1 MEINVDKTGDKDS
14 NLDRVEQMPDYE
26 QINKFRSLADICG
39 KESLNIEELVEIVL
53 KVILRISNASYGS
66 ILFHYNNEMKFYFG
80 TGPKSETLKD
90 FVVPI
95 DKSIAGKVFK
105 EKKPII
111 IDDVNREPLWFSNI
125 TQKMQLNI
133 KSLLAIPLINNDEAL
148 GVLELIDKK
157 DGENFKNEDIEICL
171 GLVEIMTKCMN
182 SLTLNK
188 DLKKEISD
196 SGLRCFDFGEI
207 IGNSKVIRS
216 SIDMAIK
223 AGTTD
228 TPILIYGETG
238 TGKELFARLIH
249 HEGKRRNE
257 ILVDVNCGA
266 FTESLLESELFGHER
281 GSFTGASGLK
291 YGLFE
296 LANNGTLFLDEL
308 GEMPL
313 HIQVKLLRVI
323 QEGEFRRV
331 GGTKNIKTNVRII
344 SATNKNLEDMVA
356 NQNFREDLFYRLNV
370 VKINIPPLR
379 ERIEDIPLLINYFV
393 SKQKEKG
400 LVLEFENKAI
410 ELLKSHD
417 WPGNIRELF
426 NCLERALFLSE
437 NNKITTNNIDLGRI
451 RPVNISSEMSWKD
464 ANLKFRREYIK
475 SILDSTGGNRTA
487 AAEILKVHKPYL
499 SKLLKDLNL
508 GD

>member
-1 MEINVDKTGDKDS
+1 
-14 NLDRVEQMPDYE
+14 
-26 QINKFRSLADICG
+26 
-39 KESLNIEELVEIVL
+39 
-53 KVILRISNASYGS
+53 
-66 ILFHYNNEMKFYFG
+66 
-80 TGPKSETLKD
+80 
-90 FVVPI
+90 
-95 DKSIAGKVFK
+95 
-105 EKKPII
+105 
-111 IDDVNREPLWFSNI
+111 
-125 TQKMQLNI
+125 
-133 KSLLAIPLINNDEAL
+133 
-148 GVLELIDKK
+148 
-157 DGENFKNEDIEICL
+157 
-171 GLVEIMTKCMN
+171 
-182 SLTLNK
+182 
-188 DLKKEISD
+188 
-196 SGLRCFDFGEI
+196 
-207 IGNSKVIRS
+207 
-216 SIDMAIK
+216 
-223 AGTTD
+223 
-228 TPILIYGETG
+228 
-238 TGKELFARLIH
+238 
-249 HEGKRRNE
+249 
-257 ILVDVNCGA
+257 
-266 FTESLLESELFGHER
+266 
-281 GSFTGASGLK
+281 
-291 YGLFE
+291 
-296 LANNGTLFLDEL
+296 
-308 GEMPL
+308 
-313 HIQVKLLRVI
+313 
-323 QEGEFRRV
+323 
-331 GGTKNIKTNVRII
+331 VRII